1 MGDSSGEAID
11 VRLSLDAGGAGQADN
26 FDSRLF
32 QALFLDTKDGK
43 RISVDKLAD
52 ATVAEGP
59 ITLNRRDGNR
69 VVTVE
74 ADLAEDVSLG
84 NALAAI
90 QELPAVKSMPP
101 GVSLVEAGDAETM
114 RETFVSFGIAMAL
127 GVAAVLIILIILFRS
142 VMQPITIL
150 ASLPLSIAGAVF
162 ALLLFSKPLDMPVI
176 IGLLMLVG
184 IVTKNAIMLVDFAM
198 VAVRRGYGRVAALM
212 DAGHKRA
219 RPIVMTTI
227 AMVAGMLPGALG
239 LGEGGEFRSPMAVA
253 VIGGLVL
260 STLLS
265 LLFVP
270 AMYTIMDDIGGLLR
284 RRK

>member
-1 MGDSSGEAID
+1 VFQGFALAM
-11 VRLSLDAGGAGQADN
+11 GAGMMMV
-26 FDSRLF
+26 F
-32 QALFLDTKDGK
+32 
-43 RISVDKLAD
+43 
-52 ATVAEGP
+52 
-59 ITLNRRDGNR
+59 
-69 VVTVE
+69 
-74 ADLAEDVSLG
+74 
-84 NALAAI
+84 
-90 QELPAVKSMPP
+90 
-101 GVSLVEAGDAETM
+101 GVLV
-114 RETFVSFGIAMAL
+114 L
-127 GVAAVLIILIILFRS
+127 LFRGFL
-142 VMQPITIL
+142 QPITIL
-150 ASLPLSIAGAVF
+150 FSLPLSFGGVVL
-162 ALLLFSKPLDMPVI
+162 ALILTNKPISMPVV
-176 IGLLMLVG
+176 IGLLMLMG

-212 DAGHKRA
+212 DAGLKRA

-239 LGEGGEFRSPMAVA
+239 FGEGGEFRSPMAVA